1 MYDMY
6 NILYM
11 IYIIY
16 DIYIYMYNRHI
27 DLHQLQDAFMI
38 ARL

>member
-16 DIYIYMYNRHI
+16 DIYIYIYNIHI
-27 DLHQLQDAFMI
+27 DLHQLRDAFMI